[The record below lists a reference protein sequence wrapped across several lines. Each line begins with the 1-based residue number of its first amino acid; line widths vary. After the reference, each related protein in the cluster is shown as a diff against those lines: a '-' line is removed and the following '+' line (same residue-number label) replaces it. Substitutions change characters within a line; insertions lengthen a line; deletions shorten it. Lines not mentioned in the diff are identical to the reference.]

1 MGQKGSSTK
10 QKICE
15 VAEKLFAE
23 NGYKNV
29 SMQDICDSSG
39 MSKGGIYRHFSSK
52 SELLLSLLQKEK
64 RVFQDIQEGKSAT
77 ETLENLLKIYFED
90 MKNCKKSL
98 AFALYEFASTE
109 NKITLDIT
117 KMALKKLNVDE
128 SGLNEMDYKYL
139 QTIIERYK
147 GGPVGLNAVA
157 ASIGEEVLTLE
168 DVCEPYLLQAGFLQR
183 TPRGR
188 KVSPEG
194 YRHLGIKDVAI
205 QGSLFDL

>member
-39 MSKGGIYRHFSSK
+39 MSKGGVYRHFSSK

-64 RVFQDIQEGKSAT
+64 RVFQDIQEGKSAI
-77 ETLENLLKIYFED
+77 ETLENLLNIYFED

-98 AFALYEFASTE
+98 AFALYEFVSTE
-109 NKITLDIT
+109 NKITLDSSNEVE
-117 KMALKKLNVDE
+117 KKYWQELVQYGVRTGEFNDVDSDMVMNTFLYAYRGVMMWGRILPFEEKTFENVIE
-128 SGLNEMDYKYL
+128 SV
-139 QTIIERYK
+139 RYM
-147 GGPVGLNAVA
+147 L
-157 ASIGEEVLTLE
+157 
-168 DVCEPYLLQAGFLQR
+168 
-183 TPRGR
+183 
-188 KVSPEG
+188 
-194 YRHLGIKDVAI
+194 IKK
-205 QGSLFDL
+205 

>member
-1 MGQKGSSTK
+1 MYDIKKSDWVVAKEEVIMGQKGSSTK

-15 VAEKLFAE
+15 IAEKLFAE

-29 SMQDICDSSG
+29 SMKDICDASG

-77 ETLENLLKIYFED
+77 ETLENLLNIYFED

-109 NKITLDIT
+109 NKITLDSSNEVE
-117 KMALKKLNVDE
+117 KKYWQELVQYGVRTGEFNNVDSDMVMNTFLYAYRGVMMWGRILPFEEKTFENVVE
-128 SGLNEMDYKYL
+128 SV
-139 QTIIERYK
+139 RYM
-147 GGPVGLNAVA
+147 L
-157 ASIGEEVLTLE
+157 
-168 DVCEPYLLQAGFLQR
+168 
-183 TPRGR
+183 
-188 KVSPEG
+188 
-194 YRHLGIKDVAI
+194 IKK
-205 QGSLFDL
+205 

>member
-1 MGQKGSSTK
+1 MGQKGSSRK

-15 VAEKLFAE
+15 IAEKLFAE

-64 RVFQDIQEGKSAT
+64 RVFQDIQEGKSAI

-109 NKITLDIT
+109 NKITLDSSNEVE
-117 KMALKKLNVDE
+117 KKYWQELVQYGVRTGEFYDVDSDMVMNTFLYAYRGVMMWGRILPFEEKTFENVVE
-128 SGLNEMDYKYL
+128 SV
-139 QTIIERYK
+139 RYM
-147 GGPVGLNAVA
+147 L
-157 ASIGEEVLTLE
+157 
-168 DVCEPYLLQAGFLQR
+168 
-183 TPRGR
+183 
-188 KVSPEG
+188 
-194 YRHLGIKDVAI
+194 IKK
-205 QGSLFDL
+205 

>member
-64 RVFQDIQEGKSAT
+64 RVFQDIQEGKSAI
-77 ETLENLLKIYFED
+77 ETLENLLNIYFED

-98 AFALYEFASTE
+98 LVKGTGSISDQ
-109 NKITLDIT
+109 NSQQ
-117 KMALKKLNVDE
+117 KL
-128 SGLNEMDYKYL
+128 
-139 QTIIERYK
+139 
-147 GGPVGLNAVA
+147 
-157 ASIGEEVLTLE
+157 
-168 DVCEPYLLQAGFLQR
+168 
-183 TPRGR
+183 
-188 KVSPEG
+188 
-194 YRHLGIKDVAI
+194 
-205 QGSLFDL
+205 